1 MKKFKYARFFLNTIS
16 ITEQMIYTALEK
28 NKNDESLID
37 KRGRHQNRPHQM
49 KLDTENTIRNHIN

>member
-1 MKKFKYARFFLNTIS
+1 MQGFFLNTIS